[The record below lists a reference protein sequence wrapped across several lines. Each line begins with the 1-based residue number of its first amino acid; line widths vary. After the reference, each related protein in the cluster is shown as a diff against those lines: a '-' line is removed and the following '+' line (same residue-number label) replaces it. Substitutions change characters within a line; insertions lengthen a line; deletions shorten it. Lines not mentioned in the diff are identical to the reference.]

1 MFVDNSPAGDAYV
14 VVNEKGEKVP
24 PPSHNSTFSSFV
36 TTAFSG
42 LCPASRPRVPRM
54 EQFNWCAPAFPALLL
69 SALDSAALQAATLQ
83 SAPTSTAFL
92 RQSRLSSSEFVLS
105 NTYTFSRH
113 LWQILAG
120 IFGRAAESYVAKIW
134 RRLHRR
140 LPAHASG
147 GSEGKVRRLR
157 SVRIDDPGVHG
168 MR

>member
-1 MFVDNSPAGDAYV
+1 MFVDDSPAGDAYV

-24 PPSHNSTFSSFV
+24 PPTRNSTFSLLV
-36 TTAFSG
+36 MTAFLG

-54 EQFNWCAPAFPALLL
+54 EQFDWCAPAFLVLLL
-69 SALDSAALQAATLQ
+69 SALHSACLQAATRQ
-83 SAPTSTAFL
+83 SVPTSTEFR
-92 RQSRLSSSEFVLS
+92 RQLSLS
-105 NTYTFSRH
+105 NSAFGVSNTDSFSRH
-113 LWQILAG
+113 FWQILAG
-120 IFGRAAESYVAKIW
+120 ILGRAAESYVAKIW

-140 LPAHASG
+140 LFAHASG